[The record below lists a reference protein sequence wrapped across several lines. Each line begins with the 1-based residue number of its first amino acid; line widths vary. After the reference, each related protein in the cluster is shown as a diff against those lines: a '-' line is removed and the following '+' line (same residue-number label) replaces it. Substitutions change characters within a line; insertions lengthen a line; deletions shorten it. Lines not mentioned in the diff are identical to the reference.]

1 VLFLCTASGASGETL
16 QLRRVRRVAFLLDAF
31 LLDGE
36 IKTLYICSVIR
47 NKDGKVTHIFTNKK
61 TIKKL

>member
-1 VLFLCTASGASGETL
+1 VLFLCPASGASGETL
-16 QLRRVRRVAFLLDAF
+16 QLRRVRRVAFLLDVF

-47 NKDGKVTHIFTNKK
+47 KK
-61 TIKKL
+61 RWQSNSNYKTKTLKKL